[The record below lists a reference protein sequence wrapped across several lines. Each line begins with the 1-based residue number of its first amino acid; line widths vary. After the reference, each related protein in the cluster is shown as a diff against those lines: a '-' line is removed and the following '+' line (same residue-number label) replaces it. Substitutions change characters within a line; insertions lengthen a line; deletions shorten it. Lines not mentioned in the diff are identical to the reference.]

1 MQKQAYT
8 VNELTIE
15 IGIGRSKLYAEI
27 KAGKLTPRKIGKKT
41 IFLANDVERSRGLGD
56 VYKRQSIHRK

>member
-1 MQKQAYT
+1 MQKRAYT
-8 VNELTIE
+8 VNEVIRE

-41 IFLANDVERSRGLGD
+41 VFLAQDVEDYLNALP
-56 VYKRQSIHRK
+56 KAFQ

>member
-8 VNELTIE
+8 VNELTSE

-41 IFLANDVERSRGLGD
+41 IFLANDVESYLEALPLAKEI
-56 VYKRQSIHRK
+56 KRDG